1 MRLFILIFFAF
12 AASLAAQNKKP
23 TKAADKKEPER
34 TVSLRLK
41 LDAERS
47 IKVSKG
53 FKEIYNNLT
62 PKITALY
69 TDKNGKRRGTYEY
82 FPRRDSIKDEWVWD
96 VLPYGQVALEVD
108 NIAFVPIFDTL
119 LMNQEFET
127 WEVRLAVD
135 SVLYAYQDGEKYSYL
150 RGSLSF
156 AQTFIVYFTSGSA
169 MDNYDKI
176 VELIPDAIRVQKAT
190 HGNAFYVT
198 LPVADART
206 VDDLIL
212 EKKLGRRRG
221 FEGYYLGP
229 MVTRYIELLQA
240 EPNVAYA
247 NPTFYN
253 DPREEE
259 MFNPKTTPK
268 SDYLI
273 KKQILQLTNDK

>member
-1 MRLFILIFFAF
+1 MRLFILVFCLF

-23 TKAADKKEPER
+23 TKAAVEKEPER

-41 LDAERS
+41 LSADRPV
-47 IKVSKG
+47 KVSKG
-53 FKEIYNNLT
+53 FKEIYSNLT

-69 TDKNGKRRGTYEY
+69 TDKNGNRRGTYEY
-82 FPRRDSIKDEWVWD
+82 YPRYDSGKDEWVWD

-108 NIAFVPIFDTL
+108 NIAFAPIFDTL

-135 SVLYAYQDGEKYSYL
+135 SVLYAYEDGEKYSYL

-156 AQTFIVYFTSGSA
+156 SQTLIVYFASGSA

-176 VELIPDAIRVQKAT
+176 MGLIPDAIRVQKSR

-229 MVTRYIELLQA
+229 MISRHIELLQA

-247 NPTFYN
+247 NPTYYN
-253 DPREEE
+253 DPREDE
-259 MFNPKTTPK
+259 MFNPRTTPK

-273 KKQILQLTNDK
+273 KKQVLQLTNDK